1 MTKENNSTNYR
12 GLALISVFIVK

>member
-1 MTKENNSTNYR
+1 LTKENNSTNYR